1 MVATAA
7 AVITTFATRRRC
19 RVLTYDFN
27 KFFTCCVDL
36 AEQLYIQ
43 LLHLCGFNP
52 LTVVASCEANSV
64 TGLVRPFF
72 SVKKMVQI
80 LYVRVF
86 NQKLE
91 IIPDYLIVIGNGF
104 NPIIGVADSVIGTG
118 NAVAGSMVATG
129 HAFLLSNNR
138 SC

>member
-1 MVATAA
+1 MAATAA
-7 AVITTFATRRRC
+7 AVITTFATGRRC

-27 KFFTCCVDL
+27 KFFTCCVVL

-43 LLHLCGFNP
+43 LLHPCGFNP

-80 LYVRVF
+80 LYVF
-86 NQKLE
+86 NQKPE

-118 NAVAGSMVATG
+118 NAFDPMSQ
-129 HAFLLSNNR
+129 LLALW
-138 SC
+138 